1 MARKILSMRIWILII
16 ALFLSIVAINP
27 NPWASGVQIK
37 TVEQGS
43 LEAEQGI
50 KAGETLKSINDQQI
64 NTLYDFANIMK
75 GLEKEPVEVSIKT
88 DKGTFT
94 YEAIDSI
101 GFETDD
107 NLTIISVEDFATVE
121 KEAKIEAVND
131 EIVTDTESLRE
142 EINKIMPLQ
151 KLTIS
156 TNKNTYT
163 YLSRGSPKIT
173 AVTAQKTNI
182 QKGLDLQGGTRVLIR
197 PVSDRTITDKDI
209 ADLIKVLSNRLNVYG
224 LADLTVRSAKD
235 WEGNKFVLIEI
246 AGVTSEEVKELIGKQ
261 GKFEAKIAEE
271 TVFEGGKQDITFVC
285 RDDGSCSGI
294 RECNPSSENQWYCKF
309 EFVIHLS
316 PEAAKRHADIT
327 KDLELSTSTDGR
339 EILNETID
347 FYLDGKMVD
356 SLQIGADLKGK
367 EATAVAISGPGI
379 GPSKMVAVEK
389 AVNSMDK
396 LQTILITGSLPFE
409 IKLEKVDTISPIL
422 GKSFIQNALLVGLIA
437 LIVVTLVIFI
447 RYRSIKITIPV
458 MITAVSELLIT
469 LGFGAF
475 IQWNFDIASIAGL
488 IATIGTGVN
497 DQIVMIDEVL
507 KGTSEFL
514 NWKQK
519 IKRAF
524 FIIMTAY
531 FTMAVAMIPLWNV
544 GAGLVRGFA
553 VTTIIGITAG
563 VLITRPAFASI
574 AEKLVKTD

>member
-1 MARKILSMRIWILII
+1 
-16 ALFLSIVAINP
+16 
-27 NPWASGVQIK
+27 
-37 TVEQGS
+37 
-43 LEAEQGI
+43 
-50 KAGETLKSINDQQI
+50 
-64 NTLYDFANIMK
+64 
-75 GLEKEPVEVSIKT
+75 
-88 DKGTFT
+88 
-94 YEAIDSI
+94 
-101 GFETDD
+101 
-107 NLTIISVEDFATVE
+107 
-121 KEAKIEAVND
+121 
-131 EIVTDTESLRE
+131 
-142 EINKIMPLQ
+142 
-151 KLTIS
+151 
-156 TNKNTYT
+156 
-163 YLSRGSPKIT
+163 
-173 AVTAQKTNI
+173 
-182 QKGLDLQGGTRVLIR
+182 TRVLIR

-224 LADLTVRSAKD
+224 LADLTIRSAKD

-261 GKFEAKIAEE
+261 GKFEAKIAGN
-271 TVFEGGKQDITFVC
+271 TVFEGGKQDVTFVC

-316 PEAAKRHADIT
+316 PEAAKRHAEIT
-327 KDLELSTSTDGR
+327 EDLELSTSTDGR

-367 EATAVAISGPGI
+367 ETTAVAISGPGV

-437 LIVVTLVIFI
+437 LIVVALVLFI
-447 RYRSIKITIPV
+447 RYRSIKIIIPV
-458 MITAVSELLIT
+458 MITAVSELLLT

-488 IATIGTGVN
+488 IAAIGTGVN
-497 DQIVMIDEVL
+497 DQIVMIDEIT

-514 NWKQK
+514 NWKKK

-531 FTMAVAMIPLWNV
+531 FTMVVAMIPLWNV

-574 AEKLVKTD
+574 AEKLVSKE